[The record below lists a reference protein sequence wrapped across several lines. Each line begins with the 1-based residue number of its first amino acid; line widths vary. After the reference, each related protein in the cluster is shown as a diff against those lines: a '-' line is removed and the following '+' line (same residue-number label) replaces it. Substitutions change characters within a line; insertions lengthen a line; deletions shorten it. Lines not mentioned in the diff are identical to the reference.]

1 MKQAEKNTRWT
12 AQRIFEVVVRPVL
25 ITGLSITLIYL
36 YQLS

>member
-1 MKQAEKNTRWT
+1 MKQKGKNSNWT
-12 AQRIFEVVVRPVL
+12 AQRIFELVVRPVL

>member
-12 AQRIFEVVVRPVL
+12 AQRIFAVVVRPVL